1 MELVLQIAGVI
12 ALLTFSAVCIK
23 AITFFKEASEFIK
36 DASVS
41 LDKMDKTLEIV
52 KDAII
57 PALKNIEDSRN
68 HIVSLTSSIEKQISV
83 VSQVADPLVD
93 MIQNLYVKI
102 SQPIEY
108 VGHLFT
114 GVTKAL
120 DKFRSIVSK

>member
-1 MELVLQIAGVI
+1 MEIALQILGMI
-12 ALLTFSAVCIK
+12 ALLAFTMLCLKAV
-23 AITFFKEASEFIK
+23 TFFKEASEFIK

-41 LDKMDKTLEIV
+41 LDKMDKTLEEV

-57 PALKNIEDSRN
+57 PALKNIEDTRN
-68 HIVSLTSSIEKQISV
+68 HIISLTSSIEKQIGV

-93 MIQNLYVKI
+93 VIQGLYQKVA
-102 SQPIEY
+102 QPLSY

-120 DKFRSIVSK
+120 DKFKSILG